1 MVNEERAKLKE
12 QCEAT
17 VSEYALYHSGH
28 FVALSDDQDFVQLL
42 QDTLQKTL
50 RLTLQ
55 DTLTL
60 VFEPGLLLRVI
71 RELFITC
78 TAPVLILERLF
89 GGRDL
94 CFIIRQLKTAYPDLK
109 IIVLTGGVEQ
119 ERLMYLHENGADNFI
134 SKPVSAKTLLA
145 KIAFTLKP
153 HGKLGQLIE
162 AARKKLREGKK
173 EEALLI
179 CKQVLEIRPD
189 SAAGFLAMGDVLL
202 ALERKEAAK
211 HAFLRASQLAELFL
225 EPLHR
230 LAELYGEEGDEKQRL
245 QYLKRMDV
253 LSPLNLERKV
263 DMGGIHLHLGEE
275 EEAKRLFNAAVSQAS
290 MEALNQITFI
300 SSRIADLYVDTN
312 PTEAEKYLRSSLE
325 VKKGYLSRE
334 DIQIFNR
341 LGISLRQQGRW
352 NDAILEYKKALKIA
366 PDDENLYYN
375 IGMACAEGKDF
386 ATAKAHLLRVLEL
399 NPDFLRISCQVAY
412 NIGAVFIQA
421 NDKNRGQRCLKAA
434 LELNPDFVLA
444 KRALLTVE
452 DGL

>member
-1 MVNEERAKLKE
+1 MVSEGRSKLKE

-17 VSEYALYHSGH
+17 ISEYALYHNGR
-28 FVALSDDQDFVQLL
+28 FIALSDDQNFLTLL
-42 QDTLQKTL
+42 QDTLQRTL
-50 RLTLQ
+50 RLSLQ
-55 DTLTL
+55 ETLTL
-60 VFEPGLLLRVI
+60 VSEPAFLLQVI
-71 RELFITC
+71 RELSNAA
-78 TAPVLILERLF
+78 TAPVLFLERIF
-89 GGRDL
+89 GGCDL
-94 CFIIRQLKTAYPDLK
+94 CFIIRQLKNAYPELK

-119 ERLMYLHENGADNFI
+119 ERLMYLHEIGADNFI
-134 SKPVSAKTLLA
+134 AKPISTKTLLA

-162 AARKKLREGKK
+162 AARRKLREGKK

-179 CKQVLEIRPD
+179 CRQVLEIRPD
-189 SAAGFLAMGDVLL
+189 SAAGFLAMGDALL

-225 EPLHR
+225 EPLRR
-230 LAELYGEEGDEKQRL
+230 LAELYGEEGNEKQQL
-245 QYLKRMDV
+245 QYLKKMDA

-263 DMGGIHLHLGEE
+263 DMGGIHLHLGDE
-275 EEAKRLFNAAVSQAS
+275 EEARRLFHAAVDQAS
-290 MEALNQITFI
+290 REALNQITFI
-300 SSRIADLYVDTN
+300 STRIADLYVDSN
-312 PTEAEKYLRSSLE
+312 PMEAEKYLRSSLE
-325 VKKGYLSRE
+325 VKKGYLNRE

-386 ATAKAHLLRVLEL
+386 VTAKAHLLRVLEL

-412 NIGAVFIQA
+412 NMGAVFVQA
-421 NDKNRGQRCLKAA
+421 NDKHRGLWCLNTS
-434 LELNPDFVLA
+434 LELDPDFAPA
-444 KRALLTVE
+444 KRALAAVE
-452 DGL
+452 GGL